1 MDLFESHSGSGA
13 RPLITATFELPG
25 LRKEDVH
32 IDVLDNHMIVAGDRR
47 HLPSATPSAS
57 AAAAH
62 GSAQDEEMRDV
73 DGLDGAT
80 SAVRTTAM
88 TMTTDGGTKEEDA
101 RVSVSLT
108 DQPREGYTV
117 REIKRGRFKRVVPLP
132 AGTKV
137 RKST

>member
-1 MDLFESHSGSGA
+1 M
-13 RPLITATFELPG
+13 
-25 LRKEDVH
+25 H

-47 HLPSATPSAS
+47 HLPSATTST
-57 AAAAH
+57 AAAH
-62 GSAQDEEMRDV
+62 GGAQDEEMRDV
-73 DGLDGAT
+73 DGAAGAT

-88 TMTTDGGTKEEDA
+88 TMTTDGTKEEDA
-101 RVSVSLT
+101 RSVLSM